1 MYVTTGFLVSHIP
14 SIVEQNG
21 RQWNSSYMRLSCT
34 EKVAGS
40 SEPLSDPQWWDV
52 LSPAPATAL
61 IMMPHPVTSQTFLP
75 TAIQGSLLWGRAAG
89 TFCSK
94 RQQARAGSNLK
105 SYLFIWIFKKY
116 IKFFPATRHIF
127 FIFPHT
133 LYCEY
138 LYICMYV
145 CMYIC
150 IYVCIYVCMYA

>member
-150 IYVCIYVCMYA
+150 MYVCIYVCMYA

>member
-94 RQQARAGSNLK
+94 RQQARARSNLK

-127 FIFPHT
+127 FSYFHILSIVNT
-133 LYCEY
+133 C
-138 LYICMYV
+138 ICVCMCVYMYV
-145 CMYIC
+145 CMRRQRERE
-150 IYVCIYVCMYA
+150 